1 MESSVIIRKTITRHS
16 TFGELIQHPV
26 GAEIMGAMGQYE
38 GGDAGLGEGMQEMVL
53 GTTLHN
59 AALMSNGQFTEE
71 TLQSI
76 LAAVNN

>member
-1 MESSVIIRKTITRHS
+1 
-16 TFGELIQHPV
+16 
-26 GAEIMGAMGQYE
+26 MGAMGQYE